1 MPSIIIKVPNIKS
14 GSGAKGMAEYIA
26 KREGVDKSVNE
37 VVTVA
42 KPTKKQMKY
51 IDELLKMCPN
61 AKDSYEYT
69 DYVLNPTRQN
79 ASALISVVAENN
91 PEVFE
96 NRETYLNYIATRPN
110 VEKLGE
116 HGLFGMEDK
125 IILSKVKEEIANQ
138 KSVIWTPIISLTR
151 MDAARLGYDNAN
163 AWKDLIRSKQMYIA
177 EIFNIPQ
184 DEFTW
189 YAAFH
194 NEGHHPH
201 LHMMVY
207 AKNSSK
213 GHLSEYG
220 IEKFKSLIAKEIF
233 HDDVYHLYDEKTKA
247 REEISAESKKQIKD
261 LVEKI
266 YKNDYSDSEIC
277 DRLIVLSEKLKDLKG
292 KKTYGYLPKPLKK
305 EVDEILEAMS
315 KNENISK
322 LYSNWC
328 EVQRK
333 IVGIYNDKDIEFP
346 TLCENKEFYKIKNAI
361 ISEAQRLNDSRIFDA
376 DDKEDTSETENEYIH
391 DKNNTKSY
399 KYPEKDTG
407 IAISAM
413 NLFCRLA
420 SIIEDDADEKIEGF
434 HKTIVDSKVRREE
447 QKKKQRLGIKMG

>member
-1 MPSIIIKVPNIKS
+1 MPRIIIKVPNIKT
-14 GSGAKGMAEYIA
+14 GGGAKGMAEYIA

-51 IDELLKMCPN
+51 IDELLKMCPD
-61 AKDSYEYT
+61 AIDSYEYT
-69 DYVLNPTRQN
+69 DYILNPTRQN
-79 ASALISVVAENN
+79 ASAFISVVAENN

-110 VEKLGE
+110 VQKLGE
-116 HGLFGMEDK
+116 HGLFGMEDN

-151 MDAARLGYDNAN
+151 VDAARLGYDNAN
-163 AWKDLIRSKQMYIA
+163 AWKDLIRSKQMDIA

-207 AKNSSK
+207 AKDSSK
-213 GHLSEYG
+213 GHLSEHG

-233 HDDVYHLYDEKTKA
+233 HDDMYHLYDEKTKA
-247 REEISAESKKQIKD
+247 REEISDESKKQIKELID
-261 LVEKI
+261 KI
-266 YKNDYSDSEIC
+266 NKNDYSDSEIC
-277 DRLIVLSEKLKDLKG
+277 DRLIELSEKLKDLKG

-305 EVDEILEAMS
+305 EVDEILKVMAGD
-315 KNENISK
+315 ENISK
-322 LYSNWC
+322 LYSKWC

-333 IVGIYNDKDIEFP
+333 IVGIYNDKDVEFP
-346 TLCENKEFYKIKNAI
+346 NLCDNKEFYKIKNAI
-361 ISEAQRLNDSRIFDA
+361 IGEAQKLNDSRIFDA
-376 DDKEDTSETENEYIH
+376 HDKEDTSETENTDEH
-391 DKNNTKSY
+391 DENSAKAY
-399 KYPEKDTG
+399 EAPEKNSG
-407 IAISAM
+407 IAMNAM

-420 SIIEDDADEKIEGF
+420 SIIENDTDEKIEGF

-447 QKKKQRLGIKMG
+447 QKKKQQLGIKMG